1 MLLRVL
7 WECAALYGLYDIEL
21 EDQRTLELK
30 MKNKVKKLQPKK
42 QKMVGKINDKSNN
55 TRNRH

>member
-1 MLLRVL
+1 MCLT
-7 WECAALYGLYDIEL
+7 ALYGLYDIEL
-21 EDQRTLELK
+21 EDQRKLELK